1 MDPSMDSEA
10 IEAVAARWFAKRHG
24 DDWAQSDQAQFDQW
38 LQQSTAHR
46 IAFIRLDAAWQSSRR
61 LQALGA
67 GVPAGVIP
75 PRHSWG
81 DKFFLSRRRLL
92 AEAGR
97 VAVSAR
103 LRPSIPAWVTSSR
116 ALAAGLVLALGL
128 VLVAALGWQRWPDDR
143 LVYQTPV
150 GAINTVPLED
160 GSRATLSTDSLIRV
174 ALESKERRVEL
185 DKGEVFFDVAKDPA
199 RPFVVQVGDQR
210 VVAVGTKFSV
220 RRNAEGIRVVVAE
233 GLVRLERDGAKD
245 AELPAGAVART
256 AGADVM
262 VHEQATREVEQLLSW
277 RTGHIMFRDTALA
290 EAVAEFNRYNARKIV
305 IADPAIADIRIGG
318 SFRSD
323 NVPAFLWLLQNGF
336 PVAVEQRDDRVVLS
350 AR

>member
-1 MDPSMDSEA
+1 MDSEA
-10 IEAVAARWFAKRHG
+10 IEAAAARWFAKRQG
-24 DDWAQSDQAQFDQW
+24 DAWAQSDQAQLDQW
-38 LQQSTAHR
+38 LEQSTAHR

-75 PRHSWG
+75 PQHSWG
-81 DKFFLSRRRLL
+81 DKFFLSRHRLL
-92 AEAGR
+92 AEA
-97 VAVSAR
+97 
-103 LRPSIPAWVTSSR
+103 RPSIPTWVTRSR

-128 VLVAALGWQRWPDDR
+128 VLVAALSWQRWPDDR
-143 LVYQTPV
+143 VVYQTPV
-150 GAINTVPLED
+150 GGINTVPLED

-174 ALESKERRVEL
+174 ALEPNERRIEL

-199 RPFVVQVGDQR
+199 RPFVVRVGDQR

-220 RRNAEGIRVVVAE
+220 RRNEEGIRVVVAE
-233 GLVRLERDGAKD
+233 GLVRLERAGAKD

-256 AGADVM
+256 TGADVM

-277 RTGHIMFRDTALA
+277 RTGHIMFRNTALA
-290 EAVAEFNRYNARKIV
+290 DAVAEFNRYNVRKIV

>member
-1 MDPSMDSEA
+1 
-10 IEAVAARWFAKRHG
+10 
-24 DDWAQSDQAQFDQW
+24 
-38 LQQSTAHR
+38 
-46 IAFIRLDAAWQSSRR
+46 
-61 LQALGA
+61 
-67 GVPAGVIP
+67 
-75 PRHSWG
+75 
-81 DKFFLSRRRLL
+81 
-92 AEAGR
+92 
-97 VAVSAR
+97 
-103 LRPSIPAWVTSSR
+103 
-116 ALAAGLVLALGL
+116 VLALGL

-143 LVYQTPV
+143 VVYQTPV
-150 GAINTVPLED
+150 GGINTVPLED

-174 ALESKERRVEL
+174 ALESNERRVEL

-199 RPFVVQVGDQR
+199 RPFVVLAGDQR

-233 GLVRLERDGAKD
+233 GLVRLERAGAKN

-256 AGADVM
+256 TGADVM

-290 EAVAEFNRYNARKIV
+290 EAVAEFNRYNVRKIV
-305 IADPAIADIRIGG
+305 IADPAIADIRLGG

-336 PVAVEQRDDRVVLS
+336 PVAVEQRDDQVVLS